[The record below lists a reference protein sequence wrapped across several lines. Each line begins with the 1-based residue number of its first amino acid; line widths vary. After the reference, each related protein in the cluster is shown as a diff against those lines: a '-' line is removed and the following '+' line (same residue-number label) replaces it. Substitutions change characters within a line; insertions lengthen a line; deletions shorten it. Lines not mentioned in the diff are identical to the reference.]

1 MQHMGMVQQ
10 PLPMNPLLPQTSLPT
25 SGLTFSSGIGVQDIR
40 MGTNHNLGT
49 PVGPMAQAQAHA
61 LASNLVPA
69 GPSHMDQVPVLNLFL
84 SL

>member
-10 PLPMNPLLPQTSLPT
+10 PLPMNPLLPQTSLP
-25 SGLTFSSGIGVQDIR
+25 SSVVPFSSGVGVQDLR

-49 PVGPMAQAQAHA
+49 PVGAMTQAQAHA

-69 GPSHMDQVPVLNLFL
+69 IPSHMDQVLVRNLFL
-84 SL
+84 S